1 MPEQPPKAQGTPFTG
16 RSFDRL
22 AAGYDRA
29 NAAITFGRSRAW
41 LRSASRVALEGCPS
55 PTRGLDI
62 ASGTGDFAIQLA
74 RRVPDA
80 VVYGLD
86 ISRPMTLIARSKLE
100 RNGLCDRV
108 RLVLGEAL
116 ELPFPDGAF
125 DFVVSAYLLRNVGDL
140 PAAFAEMA
148 RVTRPG
154 GRVVAM
160 DITLACARGVRG
172 PLERIARWHLRRVAP
187 LIGWLL
193 TGDREAYRYLTA
205 SVSGFA
211 SAEEVARLMEASG
224 LVDVGFRRFA
234 LGTMALHWGRR
245 PL

>member
-1 MPEQPPKAQGTPFTG
+1 MPEQPPRAQETPFSG
-16 RSFDRL
+16 RSFDRI

-29 NAAITFGRSRAW
+29 NAAMTFGRSRAW
-41 LRSASRVALEGCPS
+41 VRAASRVALEGCPS
-55 PTRGLDI
+55 PARGLDV
-62 ASGTGDFAIQLA
+62 ASGTGDFAIELA
-74 RRVPDA
+74 RLAPDA
-80 VVYGLD
+80 VVCGLD
-86 ISRPMTLIARSKLE
+86 ISRPMTRVASAKLE
-100 RNGLCDRV
+100 RKDLRQRV
-108 RLVLGEAL
+108 HLLLGEAL

-125 DFVVSAYLLRNVGDL
+125 DFVVSAYLLRNVGNL

-148 RVTRPG
+148 RVTRTG

-160 DITLACARGVRG
+160 DITPAHRSGL
-172 PLERIARWHLRRVAP
+172 LERVARWHLRWVAP
-187 LIGWLL
+187 LIGGLL

-234 LGTMALHWGRR
+234 LGTMALHWGQR
-245 PL
+245 PV